1 MKTMRIYTLG
11 TSHGNSTHSRFNSST
26 AYETNGVLY
35 LVDAGAPVEALLR
48 RKGLFCR
55 DVRAVFVTHMH
66 DDHAGG
72 LSGLSKQVIKYP
84 EGRIAVQVTPLKEN
98 FMARARV
105 YFNYKDAADA
115 YVSEATAYS
124 ERAFWAQSSAIGFAL
139 NYAGFGSQ
147 YSVFDSNED
156 EEPIDGFDGS
166 LFDDETRDET
176 LKAIE
181 DTINASE
188 QEQTDKEI
196 TSDEKYNKA
205 LAFMYPLAKYS
216 GKTLGEVM
224 EIDMAA
230 INHLANGQTK
240 NIAAKEA
247 ATCILENR
255 VVA

>member
-1 MKTMRIYTLG
+1 MTDVENVKAAQFKILAGLNQTHGFDPSVFAEERTDLTTGSSWMKLPTPIKIAWFRL
-11 TSHGNSTHSRFNSST
+11 
-26 AYETNGVLY
+26 
-35 LVDAGAPVEALLR
+35 
-48 RKGLFCR
+48 
-55 DVRAVFVTHMH
+55 
-66 DDHAGG
+66 
-72 LSGLSKQVIKYP
+72 KYP

-105 YFNYKDAADA
+105 YFNYNDEADA

-124 ERAFWAQSSAIGFAL
+124 EKAFWAQSSAIGFAL

-156 EEPIDGFDGS
+156 EEPTDGFDGS

-188 QEQTDKEI
+188 SESAERELTP
-196 TSDEKYNKA
+196 DEKYNEA
-205 LAFMYPLAKYS
+205 LEFIYPFPKYS
-216 GKTLGEVM
+216 GRTLGEIM
-224 EIDMAA
+224 GIDMAA
-230 INHLANGQTK
+230 IEYLANKQEK

-247 ATCILENR
+247 ALCILENR
-255 VVA
+255 VTE

>member
-1 MKTMRIYTLG
+1 MTDVDKAKAAQFKILAGLNQT
-11 TSHGNSTHSRFNSST
+11 HGFDPSVFAEERTDLTTGSSWKKLPT
-26 AYETNGVLY
+26 PIKIAWFRL
-35 LVDAGAPVEALLR
+35 
-48 RKGLFCR
+48 
-55 DVRAVFVTHMH
+55 
-66 DDHAGG
+66 
-72 LSGLSKQVIKYP
+72 KYP

-156 EEPIDGFDGS
+156 EEPTDGFDGS

-181 DTINASE
+181 DTISASE

-255 VVA
+255 VAA